1 VLASPL
7 TLVDDRRHAVE
18 GALQRARVA
27 LGARLDRAADE
38 VRHLCTQVRA
48 LSPAATLDRG
58 YAVVQRPD
66 GAVVRDPDEVRTGDR
81 LRVRVAGGELTA
93 EALPG

>member
-1 VLASPL
+1 
-7 TLVDDRRHAVE
+7 
-18 GALQRARVA
+18 
-27 LGARLDRAADE
+27 
-38 VRHLCTQVRA
+38 
-48 LSPAATLDRG
+48 
-58 YAVVQRPD
+58 VQRPD